1 MLERT
6 SDRWVSIT
14 LSVILHGTLVAAL
27 AYGFWTYR
35 KSPPPTPTLA
45 IEGTVVDSRSVNGA
59 AVKTPPAPEPPPPT
73 SPPPPEPQ
81 PPEPVESA
89 GPPEPTP
96 EELAQREQA
105 QKEKEQQ
112 EQAAKEQAAKDQAA
126 KDQAV
131 KEQAQREQAERE
143 AQEKQRQLDEQKK
156 QEAQRQAE
164 EKRKREAAEKAEAER
179 KAAEAKRLAEQKKAE
194 EAQRAA
200 EEKERQE
207 NEADLRNSL
216 AAEEHANQVRN
227 SGALANWVGQIA
239 ARMQRAWL
247 RPPSARQG
255 IQCVLHIT
263 QAPGGQVL
271 SAKVESCNG
280 DQAVRESIE
289 AAAYRAS
296 PLPPPPDPSLFERDL
311 EVTFRP
317 D

>member
-6 SDRWVSIT
+6 SDRWVSIA
-14 LSVILHGTLVAAL
+14 LSVVLHGTLVAAL
-27 AYGFWTYR
+27 AYGFWTYH

-45 IEGTVVDSRSVNGA
+45 IEGTVVDSRSVNAA
-59 AVKTPPAPEPPPPT
+59 AVKTPPAPAPEPPPPA
-73 SPPPPEPQ
+73 PEPK
-81 PPEPVESA
+81 PPEPVEPT

-105 QKEKEQQ
+105 AKEQA
-112 EQAAKEQAAKDQAA
+112 EKEQAAKDQAI
-126 KDQAV
+126 
-131 KEQAQREQAERE
+131 KEQAQKEQAAREQAQKEQEARE
-143 AQEKQRQLDEQKK
+143 AQEKQNQINEQKRQ

-194 EAQRAA
+194 EAQRLAD
-200 EEKERQE
+200 EKARQE
-207 NEADLRNSL
+207 SEADLRNSL
-216 AAEEHANQVRN
+216 AAEEHANQLRN
-227 SGALANWVGQIA
+227 SGALASWVGQIA